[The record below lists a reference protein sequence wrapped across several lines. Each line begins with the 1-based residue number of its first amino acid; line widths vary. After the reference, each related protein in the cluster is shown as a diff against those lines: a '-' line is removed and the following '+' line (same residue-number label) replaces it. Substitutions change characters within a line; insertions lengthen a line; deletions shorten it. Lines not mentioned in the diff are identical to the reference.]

1 MLATVTCAVST
12 SLPDDLRSEI
22 ISETILL
29 MIEGAP
35 IEDALAQAS
44 KSVRK
49 NAAPLRYTKPI
60 DDCFWLA
67 AEIPD

>member
-1 MLATVTCAVST
+1 M
-12 SLPDDLRSEI
+12 PDDIRSEI

-35 IEDALAQAS
+35 IEDALTQAS